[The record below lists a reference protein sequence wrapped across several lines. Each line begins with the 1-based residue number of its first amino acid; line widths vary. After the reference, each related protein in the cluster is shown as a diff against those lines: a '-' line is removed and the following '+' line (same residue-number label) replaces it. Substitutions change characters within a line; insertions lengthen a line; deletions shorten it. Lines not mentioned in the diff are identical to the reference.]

1 MIKDLIKLAN
11 QMDRS
16 GMFKYAN
23 YIDKIIKLS
32 ASKKTPPKLE
42 DMEEL
47 KENPEYLDKVKKM
60 LYPSRVRPSG
70 PRSKQEKERYWK
82 DRAQGEAIV
91 EALTGEED
99 YVERRKGSGYHHVK
113 NDLRAP
119 GRIPFTAGAC
129 ECPGEQEVADMI
141 YENPV
146 EGDSF
151 GKAMYSLAQ
160 SLERLKEEM
169 PEIFSD
175 YFGSDPITP
184 RVLRSVKFSPSGT
197 AHVALSDEERS
208 FEFGKNDEI
217 DAGYLRPNWN
227 VIDDDSHPVSMDSKH
242 DNFYDDMEEE
252 WEEERVQRYGT
263 EGERQDLKDK
273 YSDEPRFTYSE
284 GYSEEIPEG
293 LSERTFDEIFK
304 KERVDTG
311 K

>member
-47 KENPEYLDKVKKM
+47 KESPEYLDKVKKM

-70 PRSKQEKERYWK
+70 PKSKQEKERYWK

-169 PEIFSD
+169 PEIFSN
-175 YFGSDPITP
+175 YFGNDPITP
-184 RVLRSVKFSPSGT
+184 KVLRRVKFSPSGT
-197 AHVALSDEERS
+197 AHVALSDRT
-208 FEFGKNDEI
+208 KNRWSGNKHD
-217 DAGYLRPNWN
+217 DLTPVTFDHDWN
-227 VIDDDSHPVSMDSKH
+227 VIEDN